1 MPGKFLRNDTVS
13 APGES
18 RSGASKPRWHG
29 TNSGFARFITKP
41 PAETRGLAAILL
53 AVKQL
58 NGDAAVARE
67 VPDRSH
73 VLFDK
78 EDLAMDH
85 HQIHEHM
92 EVLGSDGKHI
102 GTVDHLEGE
111 NRIKLAKKDL
121 SAGGKHHFIPVNWVD
136 HVDEKVH
143 LAKTTLEAIAQWETE
158 QAQPQQQG
166 DQPQAGKARK

>member
-1 MPGKFLRNDTVS
+1 
-13 APGES
+13 
-18 RSGASKPRWHG
+18 
-29 TNSGFARFITKP
+29 
-41 PAETRGLAAILL
+41 
-53 AVKQL
+53 
-58 NGDAAVARE
+58 
-67 VPDRSH
+67 
-73 VLFDK
+73 
-78 EDLAMDH
+78 MDH

-121 SAGGKHHFIPVNWVD
+121 SAGGKHHFIPVDWVD

-166 DQPQAGKARK
+166 DQPQASKARKVKQTRQ